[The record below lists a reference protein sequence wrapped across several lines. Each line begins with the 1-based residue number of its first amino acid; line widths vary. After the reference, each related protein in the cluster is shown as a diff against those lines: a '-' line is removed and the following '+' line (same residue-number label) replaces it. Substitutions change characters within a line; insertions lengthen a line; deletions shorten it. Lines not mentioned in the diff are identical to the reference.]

1 MVSIPLFIC
10 YSSILRGTGAGQ
22 NLSYKVLEK
31 GLMVNSSEELDFKGT
46 QLQEERYF
54 VQERKGED
62 EHLRGP

>member
-1 MVSIPLFIC
+1 MLDKIFLIKFWI
-10 YSSILRGTGAGQ
+10 
-22 NLSYKVLEK
+22 K
-31 GLMVNSSEELDFKGT
+31 GLTVNSSEELDFKGT